1 MHLLKLIGNYFL
13 TEAVGVRVVIIYL
26 QYTLSIINEVVI
38 SMWNGDGQKLSPL
51 MAESCSFSSGVGC
64 GIRKLLRNGP
74 AVIMRVMICI

>member
-38 SMWNGDGQKLSPL
+38 SMWDGDGQKLSPL
-51 MAESCSFSSGVGC
+51 WQRVALSVLGWDVG
-64 GIRKLLRNGP
+64 LENS
-74 AVIMRVMICI
+74 

>member
-1 MHLLKLIGNYFL
+1 MMHLLKLIGNYFL

-51 MAESCSFSSGVGC
+51 WQRVALSVLGWDVG
-64 GIRKLLRNGP
+64 LENS
-74 AVIMRVMICI
+74 